1 MHRIGYAQSE
11 TIYSALREAQAP
23 GKDEQLLWCA
33 DEEIKMLKKEKRN
46 MEREN
51 EALSFMIEE
60 AETVRKEGGSGGWS
74 DFGDDIIEQM
84 MKDDGGER
92 ERTAASSRG
101 ATPVAS
107 FTPATDIREVTK
119 LRIQLRKTEHE
130 LEATRVALEYEKEER
145 HQANSKVSSLE
156 NDLERRAK
164 EAFFCN
170 KNFTFTPTLQ

>member
-1 MHRIGYAQSE
+1 LWSECAQFVQYTSHE
-11 TIYSALREAQAP
+11 FIFRFNDVE
-23 GKDEQLLWCA
+23 ECA

-46 MEREN
+46 IEREN

-60 AETVRKEGGSGGWS
+60 AETVRKEESGGSGGWS

-84 MKDDGGER
+84 MNDDSDQR
-92 ERTAASSRG
+92 EKTSASSRG
-101 ATPVAS
+101 AIPVAS
-107 FTPATDIREVTK
+107 FTPAIDIREVTK

-130 LEATRVALEYEKEER
+130 LEAIRVALEYEKEER
-145 HQANSKVSSLE
+145 HQAISKLSSLE

-170 KNFTFTPTLQ
+170 KNFTFTPTLH